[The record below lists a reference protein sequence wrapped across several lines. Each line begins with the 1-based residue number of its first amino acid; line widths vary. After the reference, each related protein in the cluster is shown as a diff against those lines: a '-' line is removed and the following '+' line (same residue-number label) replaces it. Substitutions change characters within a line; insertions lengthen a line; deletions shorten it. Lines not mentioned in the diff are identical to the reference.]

1 MAQEDLERKVDLAF
15 LAAFYG
21 GLLTGNQRRIV
32 SLHCDEDLSL
42 AEIAEEVGISRQA
55 VHESL
60 SRASVKL
67 MELESALGVAAR
79 FRRMEAGLNEALTA
93 LRGQDYSRVEQVLED
108 LRCLDQEDEDGL

>member
-79 FRRMEAGLNEALTA
+79 FRRMEAGLNEALTG